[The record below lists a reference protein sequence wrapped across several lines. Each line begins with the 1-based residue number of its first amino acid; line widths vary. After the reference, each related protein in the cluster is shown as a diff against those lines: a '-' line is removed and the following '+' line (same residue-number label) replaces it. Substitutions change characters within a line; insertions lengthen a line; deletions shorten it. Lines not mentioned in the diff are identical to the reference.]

1 MVQLNVNE
9 VSYKIPERLTLDQ
22 WKEVAKWNFEEPT
35 DWPRIIAAVT
45 GADWRTLSLGK
56 DEAVALAIA
65 FIIQTMNHRKEYQI
79 KDFNQLTFGQF
90 VDLDVW
96 LTMGIDK
103 HIDDVVN
110 MLSDGTEWADE
121 AMWLVDRY
129 AEFRL
134 HTYRQYK
141 VLFGIDRD
149 GGGEA
154 LPEDFDPLKIAK
166 GWYKIIVGLA
176 NDNILNIDS
185 VTDEPLKKVL
195 NFLALQK
202 EKQIEANLEIMKQNR
217 KLRQL

>member
-1 MVQLNVNE
+1 MVQLNVND

-176 NDNILNIDS
+176 NDNILNMDS

>member
-1 MVQLNVNE
+1 MVQLNVND

-56 DEAVALAIA
+56 DEAVALAVA
-65 FIIQTMNHRKEYQI
+65 FIIQLMNHRREYQI
-79 KDFNQLTFGQF
+79 NDLNKITFGQF

-121 AMWLVDRY
+121 AMWLVDKY

-141 VLFGIDRD
+141 TLFGLNDKFEAIDGD
-149 GGGEA
+149 
-154 LPEDFDPLKIAK
+154 PDFDPLKIAK
-166 GWYKIIVGLA
+166 GWYKIIVSLA
-176 NDNILNIDS
+176 NDNLLDIDR

-195 NFLALQK
+195 NFMALQK
-202 EKQIEANLEIMKQNR
+202 EKQIEANIEIMKQNR
-217 KLRQL
+217 KLRQ

>member
-141 VLFGIDRD
+141 TLFGINDNFEPIEGD
-149 GGGEA
+149 
-154 LPEDFDPLKIAK
+154 PDFDPLKIAK
-166 GWYKIIVGLA
+166 GWYKIIVSLA
-176 NDNILNIDS
+176 NDNLLDIDR

-195 NFLALQK
+195 NFMALQK
-202 EKQIEANLEIMKQNR
+202 EKQIEANIEIMKQNR
-217 KLRQL
+217 KLRQ

>member
-1 MVQLNVNE
+1 MVQLNVND
-9 VSYKIPERLTLDQ
+9 VSYKIPERLTLEQ

-176 NDNILNIDS
+176 NDNILNMDS

>member
-1 MVQLNVNE
+1 MVQLNVND
-9 VSYKIPERLTLDQ
+9 VSYKIPERLTLEQ

-79 KDFNQLTFGQF
+79 KDFNELTFGQF

-176 NDNILNIDS
+176 NDNILNMDS

>member
-9 VSYKIPERLTLDQ
+9 VSYKIPERLTLTQ
-22 WKEVAKWNFEEPT
+22 WKEVSKWSFEEPT

-45 GADWRTLSLGK
+45 GADWRQLELGK
-56 DEAVALAIA
+56 DDAVALAVA
-65 FIIQTMNHRKEYQI
+65 FIIQLMNHRSEYQI
-79 KDFNQLTFGQF
+79 KDFNELTFGQF

-110 MLSDGTEWADE
+110 MLSDGTDHADE

-141 VLFGIDRD
+141 SLFGLNDNFEMIEGD
-149 GGGEA
+149 
-154 LPEDFDPLKIAK
+154 PDFDPLKIAK
-166 GWYKIIVGLA
+166 GWYKIIVSLA
-176 NDNILNIDS
+176 NDNLLDIDK

-195 NFLALQK
+195 NFMALQK
-202 EKQIEANLEIMKQNR
+202 EKQIEANIEIMKQNR
-217 KLRQL
+217 KLRQ

>member
-1 MVQLNVNE
+1 MVQLNVND
-9 VSYKIPERLTLDQ
+9 VSYKIPERLTLEQ

-56 DEAVALAIA
+56 DEAVALAVA
-65 FIIQTMNHRKEYQI
+65 FIIQLMNHRREYQI
-79 KDFNQLTFGQF
+79 NDLNKITFGQF

-121 AMWLVDRY
+121 AMWLVDKY

-134 HTYRQYK
+134 YTYRQYK
-141 VLFGIDRD
+141 TLFGLNDKFEAIDGD
-149 GGGEA
+149 
-154 LPEDFDPLKIAK
+154 PDFDPLKIAK
-166 GWYKIIVGLA
+166 GWYKIIVSLA
-176 NDNILNIDS
+176 NDNLLDIDR

-195 NFLALQK
+195 NFMALQK
-202 EKQIEANLEIMKQNR
+202 EKQIEANIEIMKQNR
-217 KLRQL
+217 KLRQ